1 MGVHPKAFF
10 HIFAGMKKLWNII
23 FLLLFC
29 NITSLLVLANGENE
43 YSIQQ
48 NDCCI
53 SQQQTL
59 PSLDTTPDFTILQQP
74 ESVATIANRTN
85 SVESNVTVKTA
96 SSNNNKF
103 SHSDLRK
110 YINSSRIALV
120 IYNNSAIVFSR
131 AIDHYVYA
139 FRHIII

>member
-10 HIFAGMKKLWNII
+10 VTFVGMKKLWNII

-48 NDCCI
+48 NNCCI

-59 PSLDTTPDFTILQQP
+59 PSFDTTPDFSILQQP

-103 SHSDLRK
+103 SHSDQRK

>member
-10 HIFAGMKKLWNII
+10 VTFVGMKKLWNII

-29 NITSLLVLANGENE
+29 NIISLFVLANGENE

-48 NDCCI
+48 NNCCI

-59 PSLDTTPDFTILQQP
+59 PSLVTTPDFSILQQP

-103 SHSDLRK
+103 SHSDHRK

-120 IYNNSAIVFSR
+120 ICNNSAIVFSS

>member
-1 MGVHPKAFF
+1 
-10 HIFAGMKKLWNII
+10 MKKLWNII

-29 NITSLLVLANGENE
+29 NIISLFVLANGENE

-48 NDCCI
+48 NNCCI

-103 SHSDLRK
+103 SHSDQRK

-120 IYNNSAIVFSR
+120 IQNNSEIGFSR

>member
-10 HIFAGMKKLWNII
+10 VTFVGMKKLWNII

-29 NITSLLVLANGENE
+29 NITSLFVPANGENE

-48 NDCCI
+48 NNCCI

-59 PSLDTTPDFTILQQP
+59 PSFDTTPDFTILQQP

-103 SHSDLRK
+103 NHSDQRK

-120 IYNNSAIVFSR
+120 ICNNYAIVFSR

>member
-120 IYNNSAIVFSR
+120 IYNNSTIVFSR

>member
-1 MGVHPKAFF
+1 ME
-10 HIFAGMKKLWNII
+10 KLWNII
-23 FLLLFC
+23 FLLLLC
-29 NITSLLVLANGENE
+29 NIVSLLVLANGENE
-43 YSIQQ
+43 YFHPA

-103 SHSDLRK
+103 SHSDQRK
-110 YINSSRIALV
+110 CINSSRIALV

-131 AIDHYVYA
+131 AIDHYIYA

>member
-10 HIFAGMKKLWNII
+10 VTFVGMKKLWNII

-29 NITSLLVLANGENE
+29 NITSLFVLANGENE

-48 NDCCI
+48 NNCCI

-59 PSLDTTPDFTILQQP
+59 PSLDTTPDFSILQQP

-103 SHSDLRK
+103 SHSDQRK

-120 IYNNSAIVFSR
+120 ICNNSAIVFSR

>member
-1 MGVHPKAFF
+1 MGVHPKDFF
-10 HIFAGMKKLWNII
+10 VTFVGMKKLWNII

-29 NITSLLVLANGENE
+29 NIISLFVLANGENE

-48 NDCCI
+48 NNCCI

-59 PSLDTTPDFTILQQP
+59 PSLDTTPDFSILQQP

-103 SHSDLRK
+103 SHSDQRK

-120 IYNNSAIVFSR
+120 ICNNSAIVFSR